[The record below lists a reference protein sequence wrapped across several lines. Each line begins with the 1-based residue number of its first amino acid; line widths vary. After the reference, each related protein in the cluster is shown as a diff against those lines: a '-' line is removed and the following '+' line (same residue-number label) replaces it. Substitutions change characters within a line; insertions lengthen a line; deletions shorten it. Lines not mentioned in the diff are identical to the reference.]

1 VSLKLSI
8 SSVDT
13 YRARI
18 KDKLGLKNAGELYQR
33 SVQWLVEN
41 QLQKIIR
48 DRPQNNKGQNNKG
61 QTTVYED
68 AVLYQHTIS
77 GFRAV
82 APIHHKR
89 SYKSDLFSQKIRL

>member
-18 KDKLGLKNAGELYQR
+18 KDKLGLKNAEELYQR

-41 QLQKIIR
+41 QLQM
-48 DRPQNNKGQNNKG
+48 
-61 QTTVYED
+61 
-68 AVLYQHTIS
+68 
-77 GFRAV
+77 
-82 APIHHKR
+82 
-89 SYKSDLFSQKIRL
+89 